1 MKKRTCRRC
10 DFPANR

>member
-10 DFPANR
+10 DPANR